1 MFDWS
6 RYLGYAEEKNLKKNT
21 VLFRQG
27 DIVNGFYFLKE
38 GKVKISVLRE
48 DGYERIID
56 FVFPGSLIGEQ
67 MINGNAS
74 FTSATLLTDSIL
86 YFFSKNQF
94 ELLGKENPDTIQEF
108 GYSLI
113 HKIRLLATI
122 NTILNAPIDVQL
134 AHFLLNLYEKNAD
147 DTIELTQTS
156 ISNYIGKSR
165 VSVWKVLKE
174 WKNDGIIEMNNQSI
188 ILTNIEKLKEI
199 I

>member
-1 MFDWS
+1 MKFIQPIRGDIRLFDWS
-6 RYLGYAEEKNLKKNT
+6 RYLGYAEEKKLKKNT

-174 WKNDGIIEMNNQSI
+174 WKND
-188 ILTNIEKLKEI
+188 
-199 I
+199 